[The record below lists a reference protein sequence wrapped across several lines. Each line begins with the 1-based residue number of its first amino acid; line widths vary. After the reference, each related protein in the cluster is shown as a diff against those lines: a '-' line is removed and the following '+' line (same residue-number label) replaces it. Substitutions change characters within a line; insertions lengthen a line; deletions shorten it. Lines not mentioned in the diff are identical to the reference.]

1 MLELLVVVTIAVMA
15 ILFFGSRYKAKGI
28 QKGNKSSK
36 RHH

>member
-28 QKGNKSSK
+28 RKGKNSPR
-36 RHH
+36 RHR